1 MVGVC
6 EPARAQTQG
15 CSAAPNVLTKRFSK
29 SVRPEFLVARRNERQ
44 IRPYVD
50 DEERQGPMLHPSP
63 GHHPLSVTY
72 RAVGSLTPDRRNA
85 RTHPKRQVDQIV
97 ASMREFG
104 FTNPILVDPDG
115 VIIAG
120 HGRFLAAK
128 AMGLAEVPTIEL
140 TGLNDAQR
148 RALRLA
154 DNKIALG
161 AGWDV
166 DLLKLELG
174 ELSALEFGMDL
185 TVTGFSSGELEIL
198 LSSKEEPDHDRIP
211 PVPAEPRSRPGDI
224 WKLND
229 HRIGCGDSRDIE
241 FLHKVVGDGAAV
253 DVAFLDPPHTCHA
266 NVTGRQVEFST
277 AASGEMADQ
286 AWLEF
291 LTQSLGAA
299 AKVSRDGAV
308 HFICMDWHH
317 MDDVC
322 AVGRS
327 VYGDLL
333 SLCVWNR
340 SKADMGSL
348 YRSKHQLVFV
358 YRVGAAP
365 HFNAHELGRH
375 GRNRTNV
382 WDYAPVNSLT
392 GNQWQ
397 DASHPTVKPTALV
410 ADAIQDV
417 TCRGELV
424 LDIFLRLGTTLIA
437 SERCGRQL
445 RGLEIDPRYVD
456 VAMERWST
464 MTGGT
469 PELVERTDG

>member
-1 MVGVC
+1 
-6 EPARAQTQG
+6 
-15 CSAAPNVLTKRFSK
+15 
-29 SVRPEFLVARRNERQ
+29 
-44 IRPYVD
+44 
-50 DEERQGPMLHPSP
+50 
-63 GHHPLSVTY
+63 
-72 RAVGSLTPDRRNA
+72 
-85 RTHPKRQVDQIV
+85 
-97 ASMREFG
+97 MREFG

-115 VIIAG
+115 GIIAG
-120 HGRFLAAK
+120 HGRFLAAQ

-166 DLLKLELG
+166 DLLKVELG

-198 LSSKEEPDHDRIP
+198 LSSKEEPDGDPIP
-211 PVPAEPRSRPGDI
+211 PIPAEPRSRPGDI
-224 WKLND
+224 WKLGD
-229 HRIGCGDSRDIE
+229 HRVGCGDSRDLE
-241 FLHKVVGDGAAV
+241 LLHEVVGDIGGV
-253 DVAFLDPPHTCHA
+253 DVAFLDPPYNMRVTDHA
-266 NVTGRQVEFST
+266 NFITRH
-277 AASGEMADQ
+277 GETHEALR
-286 AWLEF
+286 AF
-291 LTQSLGAA
+291 LTQTLGAA
-299 AKVSRDGAV
+299 AKVSRDGAI
-308 HFICMDWHH
+308 HFICMDWRH

-327 VYGDLL
+327 IYGDLL
-333 SLCVWNR
+333 NLCVWNK
-340 SKADMGSL
+340 SNAGTGSL
-348 YRSKHQLVFV
+348 YRSKHELVFV
-358 YRVGAAP
+358 YRVGTAP

-445 RGLEIDPRYVD
+445 RGLEIDPGYVD